1 MLQPCNSPIA
11 LLHHG
16 QGEACGFLCG
26 RVDSDP
32 FFRLACGLPV
42 SRAMNEMSGKQKAPA
57 ARKWWRLGGWQIA
70 LAGFLLGVLD
80 TYMALEWGLEFR
92 RGDQDATLFV
102 GAFLS
107 ISFGLFGLLL
117 GMMLQSRRRERKARR
132 QLQEN
137 LERTAR
143 IQARLA
149 QTEKLASLGQMAS
162 VLAHEVRNPLAIV
175 RSMLQNLSEEPVS
188 EEVRVACDQMI
199 EEIDRLKHVS
209 GSMLRFA
216 RPLRLKLNA
225 VMAQEIVERVRLLV
239 RPLLEGRCIDFQV
252 NDSESCPLQ
261 IDADADLICQAL
273 LGLLSNAAQA
283 TAQGGKI
290 QLRCQAAKSG
300 VEFTVSDD
308 GPGIAEEI
316 RERIFEPFFTTRRD
330 GNGLGLAVARQ
341 IVEAH
346 GGRLQ
351 ADAGRGGG
359 ACFRIRLPNRED
371 VRGVA

>member
-1 MLQPCNSPIA
+1 
-11 LLHHG
+11 
-16 QGEACGFLCG
+16 
-26 RVDSDP
+26 
-32 FFRLACGLPV
+32 
-42 SRAMNEMSGKQKAPA
+42 MSEKQEAPA
-57 ARKWWRLGGWQIA
+57 ARKWRRLGGWQIA

-92 RGDQDATLFV
+92 RGDQDETLFV

-137 LERTAR
+137 LQRIAR

-162 VLAHEVRNPLAIV
+162 ALAHEVRNPLAIV

-188 EEVRVACDQMI
+188 EEVRAACDQMI
-199 EEIDRLKHVS
+199 DEIDRLKHVTA
-209 GSMLRFA
+209 SMLRFA
-216 RPLRLKLNA
+216 RPLRLKLKP
-225 VMAQEIVERVRLLV
+225 VLAQQIVDRVRLLAP
-239 RPLLEGRCIDFQV
+239 PLLDGRRIDFQV
-252 NDSESCPLQ
+252 SDLQTRPAQ

-283 TAQGGKI
+283 TAESGKI
-290 QLRCQAAKSG
+290 QLRCQESESG
-300 VEFTVSDD
+300 LEFSVSDD

-316 RERIFEPFFTTRRD
+316 REKIFEPFFTTRTD
-330 GNGLGLAVARQ
+330 GSGLGLGVARQ

-346 GGRLQ
+346 GGRLE
-351 ADAGRGGG
+351 ADAGRVGG
-359 ACFRIRLPNRED
+359 ACFRIRLPNLED